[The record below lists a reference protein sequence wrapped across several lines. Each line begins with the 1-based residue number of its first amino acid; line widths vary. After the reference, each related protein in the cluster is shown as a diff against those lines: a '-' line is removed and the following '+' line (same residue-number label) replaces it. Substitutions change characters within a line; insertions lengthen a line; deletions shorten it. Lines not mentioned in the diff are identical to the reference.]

1 MVTPLTH
8 EDPVTDNDEVERL
21 RRQVRAMGVVNQ
33 QLRAQLVAATD
44 ELAPRRR
51 AEAALRDPDRP
62 PLVGSAP
69 RRGAVAADWLAG
81 LAPVKGAPR
90 PDLVIGPAGDRYLIE
105 AGTRRLIRSGALAAA
120 LERGAAPR
128 RDVTDDELAHWP
140 EGPPVEVLET
150 DQGAPFVVVGGLR
163 RPVRGLT
170 LAFPVDPVAAQKLPE
185 GPPLDLSLTTAR
197 RDREADAWTAVLA
210 TVDTAAPARLV
221 RTPGYGLVVLDGS
234 LRRRVRSRLLVPVL
248 ESLLGPTRDVTD
260 EEVDGH
266 GDGPPIELVESR
278 TGPPFLIIG
287 GRRHAVTGFPV
298 PYPITQDAADSLRD
312 GPVVDASECYA
323 QEAADA
329 RFARD
334 RAANPDPVAELRSLV
349 ATSGGV
355 VGAARALAR
364 KGTRKVRR

>member
-1 MVTPLTH
+1 MVTPLMH
-8 EDPVTDNDEVERL
+8 EDPVTDDDEIERL

-51 AEAALRDPDRP
+51 AEAALGDPERP

-69 RRGAVAADWLAG
+69 RRGTIAADWLAG

-90 PDLVIGPAGDRYLIE
+90 PELVISPAGDRYLIE
-105 AGTRRLIRSGALAAA
+105 AGTRRLIRSGSVAAA
-120 LERGAAPR
+120 LERGAGPR
-128 RDVTDDELAHWP
+128 REVTDDELAQWP

-170 LAFPVDPVAAQKLPE
+170 LAFPVDPIAAQKLLE
-185 GPPLDLSLTTAR
+185 GPPLDLSLTVAR
-197 RDREADAWTAVLA
+197 RDREADAWSSVLA
-210 TVDTAAPARLV
+210 AVDAAAPARLV
-221 RTPGYGLVVLDGS
+221 RAPGSGLVVLDGN
-234 LRRRVRSRLLVPVL
+234 LRRRVRSRLLIPLL

-260 EEVDGH
+260 EEVDRH
-266 GDGPPIELVESR
+266 DDGPPVELLEAR
-278 TGPPFLIIG
+278 TGPPFLVIG

-298 PYPITQDAADSLRD
+298 PYPISQDAADRLRD
-312 GPVVDASECYA
+312 GPVVDASDCYA

-329 RFARD
+329 RFARE

-349 ATSGGV
+349 TTSGGV

-364 KGTRKVRR
+364 KGAGKVRR